1 MAISSSFQKLEDFEF
16 MNNNIPSTAS
26 LFSINDIFSLISHN
40 YLRNLH
46 NYHFPCFIKM
56 LGHALN

>member
-16 MNNNIPSTAS
+16 MNNNIPSTVY
-26 LFSINDIFSLISHN
+26 LFSLINDLFSLN

-46 NYHFPCFIKM
+46 NYHFPVYKNVWAC
-56 LGHALN
+56 